1 MMDIS
6 CGLRSQPITHAQ
18 TTNAD
23 LASMSQ
29 FNQTEFSILI
39 IQHDAHVIDFVNLL
53 VPVLGHN
60 FLNFYSIFST
70 SVRKNMHF
78 KFF

>member
-6 CGLRSQPITHAQ
+6 CGFRSQPNTHAQ

-29 FNQTEFSILI
+29 FNQTKYLILI
-39 IQHDAHVIDFVNLL
+39 IQHDAHVIDFCEFIGSR
-53 VPVLGHN
+53 LG
-60 FLNFYSIFST
+60 S
-70 SVRKNMHF
+70 
-78 KFF
+78 